1 MVTDLQHDS
10 HDALWTA
17 ALLLPGQPDL
27 LTSLVT
33 ELADY
38 LEQPVDRVAE
48 RCRTAAA
55 ELAQHWRTTA
65 PGNAAAI
72 TAFYRQADTYLYD
85 LTWWHAL
92 QADTSALIQVQALEA
107 ALAHH
112 AHTVLDFGSGIGSL
126 GLLLAQHGM
135 AVTLAD
141 VQPDLNAYARW
152 RFARRN
158 LPAQVLDLPATTA
171 SATDPA
177 SPSPTLLPSAAFD
190 FISAVDVLEHLPD
203 PLHTLAQLTTAL
215 RPGGTLFI
223 HLPPAADALYYPMHL
238 WHDPNLLLREA
249 AQLGLWLEQAAGS
262 TLIMRR
268 GTGPRYQLAAGLEL
282 RRDTQGAI
290 LLSTQPLVAMRLN
303 AQAAKMIAS
312 LTDNAGRDG
321 GHTAAELA
329 AGHPELAL
337 VDVTTFLETLL
348 QRRLLVRHPPAL
360 THWPMVSIIIP
371 AYGRAEATRACIASL
386 LALDYPREQL
396 EIIVVDDAS
405 QPPLAGA
412 LADLPIRLLRQE
424 QNAGQSVARNR
435 AAQTARGALLAF
447 IDNDCR
453 ADQHWLQRLVAVLDD
468 PTVGIAGGRVIA
480 PPVNGPVAAFE
491 AVRSP
496 LDMGATAGVVGPGS
510 VISYMPTCNLVV
522 RRDLLMRLQGFD
534 PAMTLGEDVDFIWR
548 ALRTGVGARYVPTA
562 QVIHY
567 HRVQLSALLRRRADY
582 GSSEA
587 DLQRRHPEG
596 RRVMALPLVSLLVL
610 LALTG
615 LGIAWGVSAVLLLVA
630 AVAVVLEIAQKTRQI
645 RRVGVDLP
653 AHQVRRAI
661 LLEHGAS
668 LYHLGANVARYYSLP
683 LLLVGL
689 LWPPLLLPLLL
700 LLLVPPITDYRR
712 LRPQLALPLFIVLY
726 WLELA
731 AYQVGVWRGCWQQ
744 RTLRPLLPLVRWRR

>member
-1 MVTDLQHDS
+1 MMATDPQHDS
-10 HDALWTA
+10 HYALWTA

-27 LTSLVT
+27 ATSLVA

-38 LEQPVDRVAE
+38 LEQPVAQVAD
-48 RCRTAAA
+48 RCRNAAA
-55 ELAQHWRTTA
+55 ELARNWQ
-65 PGNAAAI
+65 AAAPPDA
-72 TAFYRQADTYLYD
+72 TAIATFYRQADTYLYD

-112 AHTVLDFGSGIGSL
+112 AHTGLDFGSGIGSL
-126 GLLLAQHGM
+126 GLLLAQHGL

-141 VQPDLNAYARW
+141 VQHDLNAYARW
-152 RFARRN
+152 RFARRK
-158 LPAQVLDLPATTA
+158 LPVQVLDLPATTA
-171 SATDPA
+171 STAEPA
-177 SPSPTLLPSAAFD
+177 SPSPTLLPTAAFD
-190 FISAVDVLEHLPD
+190 FISAVDVFEHLPD
-203 PLHTLAQLTTAL
+203 PLQTLAQLTTAL

-223 HLPPAADALYYPMHL
+223 HLPPAPDALHPMHL

-249 AQLGLWLEQAAGS
+249 AQLGLWLEHAAGP

-268 GTGPRYQLAAGLEL
+268 GTGPRYQLDAGLEL
-282 RRDTQGAI
+282 RRDAQGAI

-303 AQAAKMIAS
+303 AQAAEMIAS
-312 LTDNAGRDG
+312 LTDNADGDG
-321 GHTAAELA
+321 GRTAAELA
-329 AGHPELAL
+329 VGRPELSL

-348 QRRLLVRHPPAL
+348 QRRLLLKHPPAL
-360 THWPMVSIIIP
+360 TCWPMVSIIIP
-371 AYGRAEATRACIASL
+371 AYARAEATRTCIASL

-424 QNAGQSVARNR
+424 QNAGQSAARNR

-447 IDNDCR
+447 IDNDCL

-468 PTVGIAGGRVIA
+468 PAVGIAGGRVIA
-480 PPVNGPVAAFE
+480 PPVDGPVAAFE

-496 LDMGATAGVVGPGS
+496 LDMGAAAGVVGPGS

-522 RRDLLMRLQGFD
+522 RRDLLVRLQGFD

-548 ALRTGVGARYVPTA
+548 ALRTGVGARYVPAA

-567 HRVQLSALLRRRADY
+567 HRVQLAALLRRRADY

-587 DLQRRHPEG
+587 DLQRRHPDG
-596 RRVMALPLVSLLVL
+596 RRVMALPLVSLLLL
-610 LALTG
+610 LALAG
-615 LGIAWGVSAVLLLVA
+615 LGIAWDVSAVLLLVA
-630 AVAVVLEIAQKTRQI
+630 AVAVVLETAQKTRQL
-645 RRVGVDLP
+645 RHVGVDLP
-653 AHQVRRAI
+653 ARQVRRAI

-700 LLLVPPITDYRR
+700 LLLVPPITDYQRQ
-712 LRPQLALPLFIVLY
+712 RPRLALPLFIVLY

-731 AYQVGVWRGCWQQ
+731 AYQVGVWRGCRQR

>member
-1 MVTDLQHDS
+1 MTTDLQHDS
-10 HDALWTA
+10 HYALWTA

-27 LTSLVT
+27 ATSLVA

-38 LEQPVDRVAE
+38 LEQPVVQVAD
-48 RCRTAAA
+48 RCRNAATELARNWQAAA
-55 ELAQHWRTTA
+55 PSDT
-65 PGNAAAI
+65 AAI

-112 AHTVLDFGSGIGSL
+112 AHTALDFGSGIGSL
-126 GLLLAQHGM
+126 GLLLAQHGL

-158 LPAQVLDLPATTA
+158 LPVQVLDLPAPT
-171 SATDPA
+171 SATDDP
-177 SPSPTLLPSAAFD
+177 PPMILPTAAFD
-190 FISAVDVLEHLPD
+190 FISAVDVFEHLPD
-203 PLHTLAQLTTAL
+203 PLYTLAQLVTAL

-223 HLPPAADALYYPMHL
+223 HLPPGPDTLHPMHL
-238 WHDPNLLLREA
+238 WHDPKLLLREA
-249 AQLGLWLEQAAGS
+249 ARLGLWLEWAAGS

-282 RRDTQGAI
+282 RRDVQGTI

-303 AQAAKMIAS
+303 AQAAEIIAC
-312 LTDNAGRDG
+312 LTDKADGDG
-321 GHTAAELA
+321 GRTAAELA
-329 AGHPELAL
+329 ASHPELSL
-337 VDVTTFLETLL
+337 GEVTTFLETLL
-348 QRRLLVRHPPAL
+348 QRRLLVKHPPAL
-360 THWPMVSIIIP
+360 TCWPTVSIIIP

-386 LALDYPREQL
+386 LALEYPREQR

-405 QPPLAGA
+405 QPPLASA

-424 QNAGQSVARNR
+424 QNAGQSAARNR
-435 AAQTARGALLAF
+435 AAQVAHGALLAF
-447 IDNDCR
+447 IDNDCL
-453 ADQHWLQRLVAVLDD
+453 ADRHWLQRLVAVLDD
-468 PTVGIAGGRVIA
+468 PAVGIAGGRVIA
-480 PPVNGPVAAFE
+480 PPVDGPVAAFE

-496 LDMGATAGVVGPGS
+496 LDMGATAGMVGPGLA
-510 VISYMPTCNLVV
+510 ISYMPTCNLVV
-522 RRDLLMRLQGFD
+522 RRDLLLRLQGFD

-562 QVIHY
+562 QVIHH
-567 HRVQLSALLRRRADY
+567 HRVQLVALLRRRADY

-587 DLQRRHPEG
+587 DLQRRHPDG
-596 RRVMALPLVSLLVL
+596 RRVMALPRVSLLLL
-610 LALTG
+610 LALAG
-615 LGIAWGVSAVLLLVA
+615 LGIAWSVGVVLLLVA
-630 AVAVVLEIAQKTRQI
+630 MVAVVLEMAQKTRQL
-645 RRVGVDLP
+645 RRVGVELP
-653 AHQVRRAI
+653 ARLVRRAI

-668 LYHLGANVARYYSLP
+668 LYHLGATVARYYSLP

-712 LRPQLALPLFIVLY
+712 RHPQLGLPLFIALY

-731 AYQVGVWRGCWQQ
+731 AYQVGVWHGCRQR
-744 RTLRPLLPLVRWRR
+744 RTLRPLLPRVRWQR

>member
-27 LTSLVT
+27 ATSLVA

-38 LEQPVDRVAE
+38 LDQPVNEVAD
-48 RCRTAAA
+48 RCRNAAA
-55 ELAQHWRTTA
+55 ELARNWQAAA
-65 PGNAAAI
+65 PSDTAAI
-72 TAFYRQADTYLYD
+72 TTFYRQTDTYLYD

-92 QADTSALIQVQALEA
+92 QADTSALIQVQALET

-126 GLLLAQHGM
+126 GLLLAQHGLV
-135 AVTLAD
+135 VTLAD

-152 RFARRN
+152 RFARRE
-158 LPAQVLDLPATTA
+158 LPVQVLDLPATTA

-223 HLPPAADALYYPMHL
+223 HLPPAPDALHPMHL

-282 RRDTQGAI
+282 RHDAQGAI

-303 AQAAKMIAS
+303 AQAAELIAS
-312 LTDNAGRDG
+312 LSNHANGAYGR
-321 GHTAAELA
+321 TAAELA
-329 AGHPELAL
+329 AGHLELSL
-337 VDVTTFLETLL
+337 VDATTFLETLL
-348 QRRLLVRHPPAL
+348 QRRLLVKHPPAL
-360 THWPMVSIIIP
+360 TCWPTVSIIIP

-522 RRDLLMRLQGFD
+522 RRDLLVSLQGFD

-596 RRVMALPLVSLLVL
+596 RRVMALPLVSLLLL
-610 LALTG
+610 LALAG
-615 LGIAWGVSAVLLLVA
+615 LGIAWLVSPVLLLLAV
-630 AVAVVLEIAQKTRQI
+630 VAVVLEIAQKTRQL
-645 RRVGVDLP
+645 RRAGVDLP
-653 AHQVRRAI
+653 ARQVRRAI

-668 LYHLGANVARYYSLP
+668 LYHLGANVARYYSVP

-712 LRPQLALPLFIVLY
+712 LRPQLALPLFIALY